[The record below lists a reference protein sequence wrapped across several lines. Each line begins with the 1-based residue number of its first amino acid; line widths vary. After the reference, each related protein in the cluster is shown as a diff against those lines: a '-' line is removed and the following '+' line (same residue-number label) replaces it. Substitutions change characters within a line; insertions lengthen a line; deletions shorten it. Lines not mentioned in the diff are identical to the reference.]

1 MTIRQKHKINY
12 IFLLFLFMR
21 NYIYAQNPQIKFE
34 YLKLKNDLELK
45 IITNA
50 FQNKKSFIRLETE
63 KGLKQY
69 NLHSPQI
76 YKVDFKDYKSD
87 NINHLILDEPIFHF
101 SKIFCI
107 YLIITISILLLILL
121 LIKLKNYSTKRL
133 KNNLEKIILEKT
145 AQLTEMNKEI
155 TAINA
160 ALDAEKEFLRTTL
173 ESIGDGVISTD
184 LEGNIIFAN
193 KSAQSILAM
202 NEYELIGVKL
212 KDIFQNI
219 IENRASEILNYFD
232 IKPNENCNTFNDKQ
246 IIINTKDSKRKI
258 LNVKSSIIKDE
269 SERIQGIVFVLKDKT
284 ELINIETQLSL
295 SQKMESIGQL
305 AAGIAHEINTP
316 LQYVGDNVKFLDNA
330 FYSLTEYLNKIK
342 TLILN
347 TNMPELKEELS
358 QKEKE
363 LDLEYLLNEIPS
375 ALEQTHIGIQRVGQ
389 IILAMRDFAHP
400 GIKAKSYYD
409 INHSIEV
416 TTNICRNKWKYIA
429 NLKMELDP
437 NLPPVFCSLDEI
449 NQVILNMIL
458 NSVDAIEEKS
468 DGNPDE
474 KGLIKISTRQIDDE
488 IEITISDTGIGI
500 QKENI
505 KRIFDPFF
513 TTRQVGKGT
522 GQGLSIC
529 YNIIVKKH
537 NGKIFVESNYG
548 EGTTFIIR
556 LPINPKGELINAN

>member
-1 MTIRQKHKINY
+1 MY
-12 IFLLFLFMR
+12 
-21 NYIYAQNPQIKFE
+21 
-34 YLKLKNDLELK
+34 
-45 IITNA
+45 
-50 FQNKKSFIRLETE
+50 
-63 KGLKQY
+63 
-69 NLHSPQI
+69 
-76 YKVDFKDYKSD
+76 
-87 NINHLILDEPIFHF
+87 
-101 SKIFCI
+101 
-107 YLIITISILLLILL
+107 LLLILL
-121 LIKLKNYSTKRL
+121 IIKLKNYSTKKLR
-133 KNNLEKIILEKT
+133 KNLEKIISEKT
-145 AQLTEMNKEI
+145 SQLTEMNKEI
-155 TAINA
+155 IAINA

-184 LEGNIIFAN
+184 LEGKIIFAN
-193 KSAQSILAM
+193 KSAQSILEM
-202 NEYELIGVKL
+202 NEYELIGMKI
-212 KDIFQNI
+212 KEIFQNI
-219 IENRASEILNYFD
+219 IENANTEILKYFD
-232 IKPNENCNTFNDKQ
+232 ITPNENYNVLNDKQ
-246 IIINTKDSKRKI
+246 IIINTKDGKRKI
-258 LNVKSSIIKDE
+258 LKVKSSVIEDD
-269 SERIQGIVFVLKDKT
+269 SDRIQGIVFVLKDKT

-295 SQKMESIGQL
+295 SQKMESMGQL

-316 LQYVGDNVKFLDNA
+316 LQYVGDNVRFLDNA

-363 LDLEYLLNEIPS
+363 LDLEYLLDEIPS
-375 ALEQTHIGIQRVGQ
+375 ALEQTHIGIQRVSQ

-400 GIKAKSYYD
+400 GIKAKSYYN

-416 TTNICRNKWKYIA
+416 TANICRNKWKYIA
-429 NLKMELDP
+429 DLKMELDP
-437 NLPPVFCSLDEI
+437 NLPSAFCSLDEI

-458 NSVDAIEEKS
+458 NSVDAIEEKT
-468 DGNPDE
+468 DRNPDE
-474 KGLIKISTRQIDDE
+474 KGLIKITTRQIDDE

-500 QKENI
+500 PQENI

-513 TTRQVGKGT
+513 TTKQVGKGT

-556 LPINPKGELINAN
+556 LPIHPKGELISAN